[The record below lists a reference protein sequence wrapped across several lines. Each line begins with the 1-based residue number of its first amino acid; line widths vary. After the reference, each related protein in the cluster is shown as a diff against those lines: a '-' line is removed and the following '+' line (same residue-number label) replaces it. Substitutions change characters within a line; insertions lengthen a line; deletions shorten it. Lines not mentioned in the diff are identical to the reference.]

1 MEKIK
6 AEKKSSN
13 KNRVLYAL
21 SGLMM
26 LVMTMLPVN
35 YLLAQSR
42 ASQIFSQMT
51 LEEKIA
57 QLLIVRVSS
66 TGTSSENQKM
76 LDEIA
81 TYQPGGVC
89 FFKGG
94 PAREAALTNRM
105 QALSKVPMFISID
118 GEWGPAMRLDSCVEF
133 PRQMTLGALSSDNDT
148 LIYQMGREVANQCK
162 SVGINLNFAPCIDI
176 NNNPKNPVINSRSF
190 GESREKVTAKAL
202 LYMRGMQDGGI
213 ITCIKHFPGHGDT
226 QTDSHLGLPVIT
238 KSRIELDELELY
250 PYRQLISQDPD
261 MVMVGHLNIPAL
273 DSTDNSV
280 SSVSFPIVSELLKR
294 ELGYSGMVIT
304 DGLEMQGVQ
313 KTNRFDGD
321 VEIRA
326 LMAGVDI
333 LLLPGKTEPVVH
345 AIKTAV
351 DSGLIPIELID
362 ERCLRI
368 LEFKESKGILDT
380 KPVNLAQVHSLMNT
394 PSAKLVNET
403 IEQKA
408 VTLLKNEENLL
419 PLIMTPGD
427 TLRADSIAFLCVG
440 RSNLQKEYQNI
451 VKPYN
456 MVYIYQAKSFS
467 SKKEE
472 LEAKRLLDT
481 LAPYNRIVVGYGGS
495 NQLAGQ
501 KYGVDKKI
509 IETLNQIA
517 KEKQVVLIHSGN
529 PYVLDYFDSTAN
541 YEALLV
547 SYQSTPNS
555 LKAALQICFGER
567 TSEGL
572 LPISTREYACGA
584 GITRN
589 PAPQDFS
596 LLSDSITASLD
607 KMLQGGVDDK
617 VYPGC
622 VLVAM
627 KDGKTIYSKAFGY
640 FTYDHQNKV
649 TTQTMYDVA
658 SVTKT
663 AATTLAVMKLYDEGK
678 INLHDHIGHYL
689 PYLQGTNKEKLSLTE
704 LLTHTSGLP
713 AFIPFYTRI
722 QGDER
727 YLRSYKTPNFEV
739 QVAENL
745 YLRNDYLDS
754 IRYQVAHCTL
764 GHHQYVYSDLNFL
777 LLKEMVEHVTGQ
789 TLEKFLA
796 DSLYGPMGL
805 THTCFNPLRNGF
817 EKSEI
822 APTEK
827 DVKFRKQVVQ
837 GYVHDQTAALFNGNA
852 GNAGLFSTAQDI
864 ANIYQMLLD
873 GGVFQGRR
881 YFSEETVKRFTSAYE
896 MHGCRIRGLG
906 FHTPKNTGVSSI
918 VPNKASNNIFG
929 HQGFTGTVVW
939 CDPETKLVYV
949 FLSNRVYP
957 DCYPNKLSKS
967 QIRLKAHELI
977 YQDLK

>member
-1 MEKIK
+1 MVKIK
-6 AEKKSSN
+6 AEMILLKNKRAWHALVGMIILTMSVLPGCGLRAQDRAMQLFSSM
-13 KNRVLYAL
+13 
-21 SGLMM
+21 S
-26 LVMTMLPVN
+26 
-35 YLLAQSR
+35 
-42 ASQIFSQMT
+42 

-66 TGTSSENQKM
+66 TGTAAENQKM

-81 TYQPGGVC
+81 AYQPGGVC

-105 QALSKVPMFISID
+105 QAVSKVPMFISID

-133 PRQMTLGALSSDNDT
+133 PRQMTLGALTPDNDS
-148 LIYQMGREVANQCK
+148 LIYKMGLEVAKQCK
-162 SVGINLNFAPCIDI
+162 AVGINLNFAPCVDI
-176 NNNPKNPVINSRSF
+176 NNNSQNPVINSRSF
-190 GESREKVTAKAL
+190 GESREKVTAKGL

-226 QTDSHLGLPVIT
+226 QTDSHLGLPTIR

-250 PYRQLISQDPD
+250 PYRQLIPQDPD
-261 MVMVGHLNIPAL
+261 MVMVGHLNIPSL
-273 DSTDNSV
+273 DSLPNSV
-280 SSVSFPIVSELLKR
+280 SSISFPIVSGLLKR
-294 ELGYSGMVIT
+294 ELGYSGMIIT

-313 KTNRFDGD
+313 KNNRFDGD
-321 VEIRA
+321 VEIQA
-326 LMAGVDI
+326 LLAGVDI
-333 LLLPGKTEPVVH
+333 LLLPGKTEPVVR

-351 DSGLIPIELID
+351 DSGLIPVELIE

-368 LEFKESKGILDT
+368 LQFKESKGVLNT
-380 KPVNLAQVHSLMNT
+380 QPVDLKSVNSLMNA
-394 PSAKLVNET
+394 PLAKCVNES

-408 VTLLKNEENLL
+408 VTLLKNDDIL
-419 PLIMTPGD
+419 PLKVDLTD
-427 TLRADSIAFLCVG
+427 TLCANTIAFLCIG
-440 RSNLQKEYQNI
+440 RSNWQSEYQSI
-451 VKPYN
+451 VKGYN
-456 MVYIYQAKSFS
+456 MTYIYQPRSFT

-472 LEAKRLLDT
+472 MEIRRLKDT
-481 LAPYNRIVVGYGGS
+481 LASYQRVVVAYGGS

-517 KEKQVVLIHSGN
+517 QEKQVVLIHLGN
-529 PYVLDYFDSTAN
+529 PYVLDYFDSTTD
-541 YEALLV
+541 YKALLV
-547 SYQSTPNS
+547 SYQATPNS
-555 LKAALQICFGER
+555 LKSALEICFGER
-567 TSEGL
+567 QGEGL
-572 LPISTREYACGA
+572 LPISTREYACGT
-584 GITRN
+584 GITGKKV
-589 PAPQDFS
+589 PADFS
-596 LLSDSITASLD
+596 LLSDAATQALD
-607 KMLQGGVDDK
+607 KMLQDGIDNK

-627 KDGKTIYSKAFGY
+627 KDGQPVYSKAFGY

-649 TTQTMYDVA
+649 TAQTLYDVA

-663 AATTLAVMKLYDEGK
+663 AATTLAVMKLYDNGK
-678 INLHDHIGHYL
+678 IKLNDHIGEYV
-689 PYLQGTNKEKLSLTE
+689 PYLKGTNKDKLSLIE

-713 AFIPFYTRI
+713 AFIPFYTHI

-727 YLRSYKTPNFEV
+727 YLRSYKTPNFQI
-739 QVAENL
+739 QVAEDL
-745 YLRNDYLDS
+745 YMRNDYLDS
-754 IRYQVAHCTL
+754 IRAQVAHCSL
-764 GHHQYVYSDLNFL
+764 GSHQYVYSDLNFL
-777 LLKEMVEHVTGQ
+777 LLKEMVESVTHQ
-789 TLEKFLA
+789 PLEKFLS
-796 DSLYGPMGL
+796 DSIYGPMGL
-805 THTCFNPLRNGF
+805 THICFNPLQNGF
-817 EKSEI
+817 SKSDI

-827 DVKFRKQVVQ
+827 DTKFRKQVVQ

-852 GNAGLFSTAQDI
+852 GNAGLFATAQDI
-864 ANIYQMLLD
+864 ANLYQMLLD
-873 GGVFQGRR
+873 GGVFNGRR
-881 YFSEETVKRFTSAYE
+881 YFSKETVDLFTSAYE
-896 MHGCRIRGLG
+896 VHGCRVRGLG

-918 VPNKASNNIFG
+918 VPDKASHKIFG

-977 YQDLK
+977 YQDIK